1 MYHHFILIASS
12 YAIGTRVGYHLV
24 VEGEL
29 DSNII
34 QEKMKRLSKI
44 NRNDIGV
51 HSFFIDR
58 SDWES
63 VIEYDSFFEDIMVC
77 QDFDEFEE
85 VLQIDLKISAIDVA
99 KFFLSEKSF
108 SHLQIQKLVYLAY
121 KSYLFKYN
129 ESLFEEK
136 ILAYQYGPVVEE
148 VYQEFKKYGSENITI
163 DDDTKYYL
171 KDIRLPQSLGRI
183 VLVENALRIID
194 CLMEIIEI
202 YGHLTGSQLVSL
214 KHSKDSPWSKVYS
227 KNTKAVITDKIILE
241 YGKNEKLA

>member
-1 MYHHFILIASS
+1 MYHHFILIGSS
-12 YAIGTRVGYHLV
+12 YARGTRVGYHLV
-24 VEGEL
+24 VEGEV

-51 HSFFIDR
+51 HSFFIDS

-85 VLQIDLKISAIDVA
+85 VLQIDSKISAIDVA
-99 KFFLSEKSF
+99 KFFLSERSF

-148 VYQEFKKYGSENITI
+148 VYQEFKRYGSENIKI
-163 DDDTKYYL
+163 DDDTKYVL

-214 KHSKDSPWSKVYS
+214 THSKDSPWSKVYS
-227 KNTKAVITDKIILE
+227 KNKKAVITDKIILE

>member
-1 MYHHFILIASS
+1 MYQHFILIASS
-12 YAIGTRVGYHLV
+12 YAKGTRVGYHLV

-29 DSNII
+29 DSNNI
-34 QEKMKRLSKI
+34 QEKMKRLNKI

-51 HSFFIDR
+51 HSFFTDS
-58 SDWES
+58 SDWQS

-85 VLQIDLKISAIDVA
+85 VLQMDSKISAIDVA
-99 KFFLSEKSF
+99 KFFLSVDSF

-121 KSYLFKYN
+121 KTYLFKYN
-129 ESLFEEK
+129 KSLFEEK
-136 ILAYQYGPVVEE
+136 IIAYQYGPVVEE
-148 VYQEFKKYGSENITI
+148 VYQKFKRYGSENITI

-171 KDIRLPQSLGRI
+171 KDIRLPQSLGRML
-183 VLVENALRIID
+183 LVENSYRIIGV
-194 CLMEIIEI
+194 LFETINKF
-202 YGHLTGSQLVSL
+202 GHLTGSQLVSL
-214 KHSKDSPWSKVYS
+214 THSKDSPWSKVYS